1 MKHKGEKP
9 RGDKVLEEAAYWYA
23 ETRDKSFSEEDR
35 KKLQAWLAE
44 DPEHQIAFDEIRQTS
59 LLVSELFPQG
69 SRQWEDALN
78 GRVSSKHIPYSVT
91 EGKPGKSTGRL
102 IPFPGWQGACKPA
115 AVMAAMIVLVVLSIS
130 VFMDMWPLHSQT
142 AVQTFHTAIGEI
154 REVVLKDGS
163 LMKLNTNT
171 MASTKFSRDQ
181 RLVELSDGEAFFDVV
196 RDENRPFLVRALG
209 GEVRVL
215 GTAFN
220 VRNRCNKVTVVV
232 AKGQVLVRKLG
243 TRENKINGQAIL
255 SADQWVPYR
264 EWEGPGKVQTG
275 RLKCA
280 LAWQEKK
287 LVFHSEPLADVLK
300 QIEDYYPVRIKLAHS
315 GSARERMTG
324 TFNNRSLEEILG
336 SIQIAFNL
344 KAIREDGVVVLQKM

>member
-23 ETRDKSFSEEDR
+23 ETRDKNLSEEDR
-35 KKLQAWLAE
+35 KKLRAWIAE
-44 DPEHQIAFDEIRQTS
+44 NKEHRIAFDEIRQTS
-59 LLVSELFPQG
+59 LFVDKLLPEGSPERENFLNGLVST
-69 SRQWEDALN
+69 
-78 GRVSSKHIPYSVT
+78 KHTPYSVT

-102 IPFPGWQGACKPA
+102 IPFPGWQGALKPA
-115 AVMAAMIVLVVLSIS
+115 VAMAAMIVVVLSIS
-130 VFMDMWPLHSQT
+130 VFMNMWPQHSQI

-154 REVVLKDGS
+154 QEVVLKDGS
-163 LMKLNTNT
+163 IMKLNTNT
-171 MASTKFSRDQ
+171 MAITKFSQDQ
-181 RLVELSDGEAFFDVV
+181 RLVELSNGEAFFDVV
-196 RDENRPFLVRALG
+196 RDENCPFLVRALG
-209 GEVRVL
+209 GEARVL

-220 VRNRCNKVTVVV
+220 VRNRCGKVMVAV

-255 SADQWVPYR
+255 SADQWVSYR

-275 RLKCA
+275 HLKCA
-280 LAWQEKK
+280 LAWQQNK

-324 TFNNRSLEEILG
+324 TFENRSLEEILE

-344 KAIREDGVVVLQKM
+344 KAVREDGVVVLQKM

>member
-78 GRVSSKHIPYSVT
+78 GQVSTKHIPYSVT

-115 AVMAAMIVLVVLSIS
+115 AVMTAMIVLVVLSIS

-171 MASTKFSRDQ
+171 MATTKFSRDQ

-196 RDENRPFLVRALG
+196 RDENRPFLVRALD

-220 VRNRCNKVTVVV
+220 VRNRCNKVMVAV
-232 AKGQVLVRKLG
+232 AKGQVLVRKVG

-255 SADQWVPYR
+255 SADRWVSYR

-275 RLKCA
+275 HLKCA

-287 LVFHSEPLADVLK
+287 LVFYSEPLADVLK